1 VSRFEGGEQLGA
13 QPSGGKAASIRVWI
27 SARRLLAPAEPGSP
41 LPRHGQGTAWRIEL
55 VAGRWQLSRYS
66 PAGDTWQPVGSYP
79 TRYAEIDAAYSAEDG
94 TSTSR

>member
-1 VSRFEGGEQLGA
+1 VFGS
-13 QPSGGKAASIRVWI
+13 
-27 SARRLLAPAEPGSP
+27 RRLLAPAEPGSP

-66 PAGDTWQPVGSYP
+66 PAGDTWQRVVSYP
-79 TRYAEIDAAYSAEDG
+79 TRYAAIDAAYSAEDG